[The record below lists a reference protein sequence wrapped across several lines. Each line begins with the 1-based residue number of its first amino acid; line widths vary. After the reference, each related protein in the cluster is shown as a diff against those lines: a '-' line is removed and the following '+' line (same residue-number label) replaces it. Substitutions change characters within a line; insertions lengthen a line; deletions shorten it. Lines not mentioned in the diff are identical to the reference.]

1 MVHPFSLRDASLIRK
16 LSNRGTS
23 FDSRTYLTRDLH
35 LLRYATLAGLLPNL
49 YPETQILDRAGNGC
63 GFAQLSHTKG
73 NPSSHLR
80 FLAPK
85 EIITGNFGSALI
97 EALLAEAG
105 HRQAQHILAEVEENS
120 EEYDFFRREGFTIYA
135 RQEIWKSGPA
145 VLINDSSPEGLL
157 RVFQSVDAPA
167 ALGLYCSV
175 VPSMVYQMEG
185 FPKKPKGWVL
195 YEEGELVGFFGTLS
209 GPLGLRVEPIF
220 HPGARQVASWMAAW
234 LSAPD
239 FPVGRPVYVCVRSYQ
254 DWVGA
259 ILRDAGFS
267 LFSRQAVFSRRI
279 VVPIPVLEG
288 IHISAKEN
296 PAPQATTYT
305 PGPSPT
311 AYDTATSDH
320 R

>member
-1 MVHPFSLRDASLIRK
+1 MVHPFTLRDAYLIRK
-16 LSNRGTS
+16 LGNRGIS

-49 YPETQILDRAGNGC
+49 YPETQILDRPGNSC
-63 GFAQLSHTKG
+63 GFAQLSHSKG
-73 NPSSHLR
+73 SPTSHLR

-85 EIITGNFGSALI
+85 ELFTGNSGSGLI
-97 EALLAEAG
+97 EALLKEAG
-105 HRQAQHILAEVEENS
+105 RREAQHILAEVEENS
-120 EEYDFFRREGFTIYA
+120 EEYNFFRCEGFTIFA
-135 RQEIWKSGPA
+135 RQEIWKSGPTP
-145 VLINDSSPEGLL
+145 LRNERLPEGLL
-157 RVFQSVDAPA
+157 RSFQSVDAPA

-175 VPSMVYQMEG
+175 VPSLVYQMEG
-185 FPKKPKGWVL
+185 FPKNPEGWVL
-195 YEEGELVGFFGTLS
+195 YEEGEMVGFFGALS
-209 GPLGLRVEPIF
+209 GPLGLRVEPVF
-220 HPGARQVASWMAAW
+220 HPGARNVASWMTAW

-239 FPVGRPVYVCVRSYQ
+239 FPAGRPAYVCVRSYQ
-254 DWVGA
+254 DWVGS

-279 VVPIPVLEG
+279 VVPVPVLEG

-305 PGPSPT
+305 RGASPT